1 MKAAS
6 IDPLTE
12 AEIDRL
18 AKRLDRIKN
27 ENALSLEGVD
37 GLFCALVAS
46 PEAVLP
52 STYLPII
59 LGGDPES
66 GDFFANLDDAN
77 LTVSLIIRYWNSI
90 IDDLERDSVHPPYVL
105 EVEPGQV
112 PGRAWARGFM
122 SGVALAP
129 AGWKELFQN
138 EEEGDLIVIP
148 LVAGEIDPEWPKGP
162 FTKQMEEDVLMSLAV
177 GFARSYRHFAVARRE
192 EAEAAFEDA
201 LDDQDLDDDDDYFPD
216 TYVRPEPKVG
226 RNEPCPC
233 GSGKK
238 FKKCCG
244 SPDSNASL

>member
-1 MKAAS
+1 MNAAS
-6 IDPLTE
+6 TNPLTE

-18 AKRLDRIKN
+18 AERLNRIKN
-27 ENALSLEGVD
+27 ENALSLEGMD
-37 GLFCALVAS
+37 GLFCALIAS

-52 STYLPII
+52 STYLPVI

-66 GDFFANLDDAN
+66 EDCFANLDDAN

-90 IDDLERDSVHPPYVL
+90 IDDLERESIHPPYVL

-122 SGVALAP
+122 RGVALAP
-129 AGWKELFQN
+129 SGWKELFQN

-148 LVAGEIDPEWPKGP
+148 LVAGEIDPDWPTTP
-162 FTKQMEEDVLMSLAV
+162 FTKRMEEDVLMSLAV

-192 EAEAAFEDA
+192 GAEAAFADA
-201 LDDQDLDDDDDYFPD
+201 LDDEDLDDDGYYPD

-244 SPDSNASL
+244 SPELNVGL

>member
-1 MKAAS
+1 MKAARTN
-6 IDPLTE
+6 PLTE
-12 AEIDRL
+12 AEIDQL
-18 AKRLDRIKN
+18 AGRLDQIKN

-37 GLFCALVAS
+37 GLFCALIAS

-52 STYLPII
+52 STYLPVI
-59 LGGDPES
+59 LGGEPER

-90 IDDLERDSVHPPYVL
+90 IDDLERESVHPPYVL
-105 EVEPGQV
+105 EVEPGEV

-129 AGWKELFQN
+129 SGWKNLFQN

-148 LVAGEIDPEWPKGP
+148 LVAGEIDPDWPKEP
-162 FTKQMEEDVLMSLAV
+162 FTKKMEEDVLMSLAV
-177 GFARSYRHFAVARRE
+177 GIARSYRHFAAARRE
-192 EAEAAFEDA
+192 QAGTPFGDVF
-201 LDDQDLDDDDDYFPD
+201 DDQDFDYDGYYPD
-216 TYVRPEPKVG
+216 TYVRPGPKVG

-238 FKKCCG
+238 FKRCCG
-244 SPDSNASL
+244 LPD